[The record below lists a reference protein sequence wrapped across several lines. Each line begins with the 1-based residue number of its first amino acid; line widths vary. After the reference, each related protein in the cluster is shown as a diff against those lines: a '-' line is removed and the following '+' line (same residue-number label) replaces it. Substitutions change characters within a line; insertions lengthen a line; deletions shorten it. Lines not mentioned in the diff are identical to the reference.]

1 MDITPSTQE
10 KSQSEQLSKEIREKI
25 SSNGGSIPFSSYME
39 MALYHPQHGYYTT
52 REYKIGPKGDFTTA
66 PEISPLFGKTIAK
79 AILPCL
85 QEIQKTTGV
94 RPSILEFGAGTGALA
109 KSVLEELQELE
120 AQVDSYQILDLSGD
134 LVSQQKEC
142 LQESPYP
149 VHWLDGLPKKFH
161 GVIIAN
167 EVIDAMPV
175 DLVQYHDGSWYDL
188 HVFADEKNFFLQRK
202 SLSTIG
208 FLPESLNATPKTE
221 GYTTEINSN
230 AQHWIKSLYDIIEAG
245 SVLLIDY
252 GFPAHEYYHPQRS
265 QGTLIGH
272 YRHHTIQDPFFY
284 PGICDLTTHVNWT
297 DIAKHAIESGFNL
310 WGYTN
315 QAAYLMDAGLMDL
328 MLTLSNPQ
336 NTVEFMQLSN
346 QAQKLLSEAEMGE
359 LFKVMLLGKG
369 LDFSEG
375 ELPGFR
381 GRPRSL

>member
-1 MDITPSTQE
+1 MDITPSAQE

-39 MALYHPQHGYYTT
+39 MALYHPRHGYYTT
-52 REYKIGPKGDFTTA
+52 RDYKIGPQGDFTTA

-85 QEIQKTTGV
+85 EEIQKNGA
-94 RPSILEFGAGTGALA
+94 RPSLLEFGAGTGALA
-109 KSVLEELQELE
+109 KSILEEFQGLGLEL
-120 AQVDSYQILDLSGD
+120 DSYQILDLSGD
-134 LVSQQKEC
+134 LISQQKEC
-142 LQESPYP
+142 LKDSPYP
-149 VHWLDGLPKKFH
+149 VNWLSTFPENFH

-175 DLVQYHDGSWYDL
+175 DLVQYHVGSWYDL
-188 HVFADEKNFFLQRK
+188 HVFADEKKFFLNKKGIANQGLLPD
-202 SLSTIG
+202 SLSKLSVTD
-208 FLPESLNATPKTE
+208 
-221 GYTTEINSN
+221 GYTTEINTN
-230 AQHWIKSLYDIIEAG
+230 AQHWIKSLYDIIQVGA
-245 SVLLIDY
+245 VLLIDY
-252 GFPAHEYYHPQRS
+252 GFPAHEYFHPQRT

-297 DIAKHAIESGFNL
+297 DIAKHGTESGFSL

-315 QAAYLMDAGLMDL
+315 QASFLMDAGLMDL
-328 MLTLSNPQ
+328 MLQLSNPH
-336 NTVEFMQLSN
+336 NTAEFMQLSN

-381 GRPRSL
+381 GRPRAL